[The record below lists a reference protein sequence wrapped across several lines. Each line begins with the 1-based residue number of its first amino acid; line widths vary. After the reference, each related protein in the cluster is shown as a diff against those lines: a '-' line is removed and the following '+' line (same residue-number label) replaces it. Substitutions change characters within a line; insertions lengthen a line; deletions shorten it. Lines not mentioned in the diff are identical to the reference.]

1 METNGNG
8 NGQLVE
14 YQDIQQAVINPMDAA
29 PAIFRAGLD
38 RRKENRNTL
47 MEWIRSSLVEGRDFG
62 SIMIKGQRSKPS
74 LLKPGAEKIAGMLGL
89 IPRFPNLK
97 QYEDAVIDGK
107 SIINIIIKCE
117 LHNQIGEVIG
127 EGVGARS
134 VETQDNGDL
143 NKALKM
149 ASKSAMIDATLRC
162 AGISEVFTQDLEEIS
177 TDTTTNPQHHQN
189 TTHHRQGSDNHT
201 TPQRPQYR
209 DVDNAATER
218 QVTAVQGLIDNPKV
232 YPNEKRQ
239 IREFLEDGLS
249 RNKAKELLDFY
260 YGASVLSAGEWT
272 KMGNGQLA
280 QRS

>member
-1 METNGNG
+1 METNGNGNG

-97 QYEDAVIDGK
+97 QYEDAVIEGK
-107 SIINIIIKCE
+107 AISTIILKCE

-149 ASKSAMIDATLRC
+149 ASKSALIDATLRC
-162 AGISEVFTQDLEEIS
+162 AGISEVFTQDLEEMPSQSDHIP
-177 TDTTTNPQHHQN
+177 NQN
-189 TTHHRQGSDNHT
+189 TTRTS
-201 TPQRPQYR
+201 YK
-209 DVDNAATER
+209 TEKSKEASTK
-218 QVTAVQGLIDNPKV
+218 QIQAVQGILDNPDSLV
-232 YPNEKRQ
+232 YPSEKRR
-239 IREFLEDGLS
+239 IHSLLEENLTSQSASDLIS
-249 RNKAKELLDFY
+249 FY
-260 YGASVLSAGEWT
+260 LGASEFKDGTWVKTDRG
-272 KMGNGQLA
+272 KLA
-280 QRS
+280 ERR